1 MLFGSITISALVD
14 PCAEFSPNATPVPQ
28 ESNELNR
35 IRWAGRFD
43 EITAVL
49 RRITNAPVYIP
60 LEAFAQPRPVRRTGN
75 IYRSIVTSVYTSW
88 RESWQMTYFNLP
100 TRTSDD
106 VLRSGSGASSDED
119 EFGVTHG
126 NGRSM
131 SFDSGVMH
139 VVCPGNDRAL
149 RRSVVVLIV
158 VWFTIS
164 YGTYGVATWN
174 NQLFADIGLSNPYL
188 CSFIYALSSLPGNVC
203 SILLVER
210 VRNL

>member
-1 MLFGSITISALVD
+1 MLFGSIKINASVD

-43 EITAVL
+43 EMTAVL
-49 RRITNAPVYIP
+49 RRITNAPVYIS
-60 LEAFAQPRPVRRTGN
+60 LEAFAQPRSVRRTGN
-75 IYRSIVTSVYTSW
+75 IYRSIITSVYHFW
-88 RESWQMTYFNLP
+88 RKSCQRTYVNLP

-106 VLRSGSGASSDED
+106 GLRSDSGASSDED
-119 EFGVTHG
+119 QFGASHG
-126 NGRSM
+126 NARSM
-131 SFDSGVMH
+131 SFDSGLMR
-139 VVCPGNDRAL
+139 VVCPGNERAL
-149 RRSVVVLIV
+149 RRSTVVLIV

-203 SILLVER
+203 SIILVER